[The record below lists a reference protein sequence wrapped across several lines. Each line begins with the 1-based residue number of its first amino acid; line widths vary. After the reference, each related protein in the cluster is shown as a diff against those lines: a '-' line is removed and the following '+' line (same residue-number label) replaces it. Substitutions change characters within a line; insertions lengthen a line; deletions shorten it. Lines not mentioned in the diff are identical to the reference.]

1 MELLKQALL
10 LVTDDASERL
20 ATIREYAL
28 EQGIELR
35 EVSEQALLAE
45 PTADLAGISHL
56 VSVVSDQ
63 HVSSYINL
71 CERLGLSLGM
81 VPEAGQLY
89 VHHWFHLPQ
98 NSTEAIA
105 LAFSASACKVDLLR
119 CNDELV
125 LGMVML
131 GDTPF
136 IDQRSK
142 VYRNRSHRWLGLW
155 FYRLALFW
163 SSVSRLLSLH
173 PFAVTLSTAHEP
185 NLRTAITGLVVIEND
200 VGGATA
206 KLLGSNLTV
215 QDGRFSALLISPKSV
230 MEYLRFQLLAI
241 IRPQREGGRLPRA
254 LSLIRCG
261 ELVLEASQPI
271 AYFID
276 GQRYENTRIVFQLF
290 SGAVLINL
298 SEAYFARV
306 EGKDVHRTENLPRR
320 SERLKVIEDHLPL
333 FAKAL
338 EDDFRELFVQLRE
351 MAKINGVFISLI
363 ILSSIIAS
371 LGLFLSSAAVIIGA
385 MVLAPLMAPIISLA
399 MAMVRGDRSMM
410 VQSLRTIGIGMS
422 LAMAMAALL
431 AQFLPTQHITVE
443 MAGRMNPNLLDL
455 GVAIA
460 SGIAGAY
467 ATVRESVAKSAS
479 GVAIAV
485 ALVPPLCVVGI
496 GIGWWDWH
504 IVSGAMLL
512 FLTNLVGISLAAAL
526 TFLLLGYAPLVRARR
541 SLLVSL
547 CLMLLLAVPL
557 AWSFEGMA
565 RVWRIEQLLSS
576 AEFVV
581 EQQSLSLE
589 NLVVSLRDEMII
601 VEGDVLSSKPMPHS
615 DLLQLKQQLSERL
628 GDRLELRL
636 TPRIKL

>member
-1 MELLKQALL
+1 
-10 LVTDDASERL
+10 
-20 ATIREYAL
+20 
-28 EQGIELR
+28 
-35 EVSEQALLAE
+35 
-45 PTADLAGISHL
+45 
-56 VSVVSDQ
+56 
-63 HVSSYINL
+63 
-71 CERLGLSLGM
+71 
-81 VPEAGQLY
+81 
-89 VHHWFHLPQ
+89 
-98 NSTEAIA
+98 
-105 LAFSASACKVDLLR
+105 
-119 CNDELV
+119 
-125 LGMVML
+125 
-131 GDTPF
+131 
-136 IDQRSK
+136 
-142 VYRNRSHRWLGLW
+142 
-155 FYRLALFW
+155 
-163 SSVSRLLSLH
+163 
-173 PFAVTLSTAHEP
+173 
-185 NLRTAITGLVVIEND
+185 

-215 QDGRFSALLISPKSV
+215 QDGRFSALLISPNSV
-230 MEYLRFQLLAI
+230 TEYLAFQLLAI
-241 IRPQREGGRLPRA
+241 FRPHRANGRLPKA
-254 LSLIRCG
+254 VSLIRCG
-261 ELVLEASQPI
+261 ELVLEAGKPI

-276 GQRYENTRIVFQLF
+276 GHRYEAARIEFQLH
-290 SGAVLINL
+290 SEAVLINL
-298 SEAYFARV
+298 NEDYFARV

-320 SERLKVIEDHLPL
+320 SERLKVIEDHLPM

-351 MAKINGVFISLI
+351 MAKINGVFVSLI
-363 ILSSIIAS
+363 ILSSIIGS

-385 MVLAPLMAPIISLA
+385 MVLAPLMAPIIALS

-410 VQSLRTIGIGMS
+410 VQSLRTIGIGIGIGMS
-422 LAMAMAALL
+422 LAKTMAALL

-496 GIGWWDWH
+496 GIGWWDWQ
-504 IVSGAMLL
+504 ILSGAMLL
-512 FLTNLVGISLAAAL
+512 FLTNLAGISLAAAL

-547 CLMLLLAVPL
+547 CLLLLLAVPL

-565 RVWRIEQLLSS
+565 QIWRIEKLLSS
-576 AEFVV
+576 TEFVV
-581 EQQSLSLE
+581 EQQSLSLQ
-589 NLVVSLRDEMII
+589 NLVVSLRDEMIV

-615 DLLQLKQQLSERL
+615 DLLLLKQQLSERL
-628 GDRLELRL
+628 GERLELRL

>member
-1 MELLKQALL
+1 
-10 LVTDDASERL
+10 
-20 ATIREYAL
+20 
-28 EQGIELR
+28 
-35 EVSEQALLAE
+35 
-45 PTADLAGISHL
+45 
-56 VSVVSDQ
+56 
-63 HVSSYINL
+63 
-71 CERLGLSLGM
+71 
-81 VPEAGQLY
+81 VPKAGQLY
-89 VHHWFHLPQ
+89 MHHWFRLPH
-98 NSTEAIA
+98 NSVEAIA

-142 VYRNRSHRWLGLW
+142 VYRNRHYRWLGLW

-163 SSVSRLLSLH
+163 SSVRRLLGIH

-185 NLRTAITGLVVIEND
+185 KLRTAITGLVVIEND

-215 QDGRFSALLISPKSV
+215 QDGRFSALLISPNSV
-230 MEYLRFQLLAI
+230 TEYLAFQLLAI
-241 IRPQREGGRLPRA
+241 FRPHRANGRLPKA
-254 LSLIRCG
+254 VSLIRCG
-261 ELVLEASQPI
+261 ELVLEAGKPI

-276 GQRYENTRIVFQLF
+276 GHRYEAARIEFQLH
-290 SGAVLINL
+290 SEAVLINL
-298 SEAYFARV
+298 NEDYFARV

-320 SERLKVIEDHLPL
+320 SERLKVIEDHLPM

-351 MAKINGVFISLI
+351 MAKINGVFVSLI
-363 ILSSIIAS
+363 ILSSIIGS

-385 MVLAPLMAPIISLA
+385 MVLAPLMAPIIALS

-410 VQSLRTIGIGMS
+410 VQSLRTIGIGIGIGMS
-422 LAMAMAALL
+422 LAKTMAALL

-496 GIGWWDWH
+496 GIGWWDWQ
-504 IVSGAMLL
+504 ILSGAMLL
-512 FLTNLVGISLAAAL
+512 FLTNLAGISLAAAL

-547 CLMLLLAVPL
+547 CLLLLLAVPL

-565 RVWRIEQLLSS
+565 QIWRIEKLLSS
-576 AEFVV
+576 TEFVV
-581 EQQSLSLE
+581 EQQSLSLQ
-589 NLVVSLRDEMII
+589 NLVVSLRDEMIV

-615 DLLQLKQQLSERL
+615 DLLLLKQQLSERL
-628 GDRLELRL
+628 GERLELRL